1 MTNVPYITLNVAMTA
16 DGKTDTIARRGALI
30 SSALDMMRV
39 DQLRAASDA
48 IMVGGH
54 TLLGDDPRLTVK
66 TESLRKARLA
76 AGKEENPIKVGIIT
90 NADLNRNCR
99 FLNNGPAKIVI
110 FTTTKTAPEKIQELR
125 DLGGNVFVTEG
136 LRVDLEKAITQL
148 GNLGVK
154 ELLVEGGGTL
164 NEELLKLNL
173 INEINIYIAP
183 LIFGGSSAPTFASS
197 DGFEREYAKQLKLDS
212 IQQYDDDGLVL
223 RYII

>member
-1 MTNVPYITLNVAMTA
+1 VPYITLNVAITA

-30 SSALDMMRV
+30 SSPLDMMRV
-39 DQLRAASDA
+39 DQLRASSDA

-66 TESLRKARLA
+66 TESLRKACLA

-90 NADLNRNCR
+90 NADLNRNSR
-99 FLNNGPAKIVI
+99 FLNYGPAKIVI

-197 DGFEREYAKQLKLDS
+197 DGFEREYAKQLTLDS
-212 IQQYDDDGLVL
+212 IQQYDDGGLVL
-223 RYII
+223 RYIILTK